1 MYLISGG
8 ISLIRHRFFTPN
20 FFMAGTVIFNEVVKY
35 EHMFLIIGANRD
47 INELG
52 KKR

>member
-1 MYLISGG
+1 MVCLNEYDAVFLFPM
-8 ISLIRHRFFTPN
+8 L
-20 FFMAGTVIFNEVVKY
+20 AGTVIFNEVIKR
-35 EHMFLIIGANRD
+35 EHMFLIISANRD

>member
-1 MYLISGG
+1 MVCLNEYDAVFLFPM
-8 ISLIRHRFFTPN
+8 L
-20 FFMAGTVIFNEVVKY
+20 AGTVIFNEVIKH
-35 EHMFLIIGANRD
+35 ERMFLIIGANRD

>member
-1 MYLISGG
+1 MVCLNEYDAV
-8 ISLIRHRFFTPN
+8 SLFP
-20 FFMAGTVIFNEVVKY
+20 MLAGSVVLNEATKY

-52 KKR
+52 VK